1 MPLIELPQRPN
12 LKIEAPIW
20 ETGIQRIAGL
30 DEAGRGALA
39 GPVSVGALIL
49 PPDRGLYQRLEG
61 VRDSK
66 EMTPEARSYWAE
78 ILKSSAVAWSVGFA
92 EVEEIDRL
100 GIVPA
105 VYLAATRALQAL
117 HPPAQH
123 LLIDYFALPG
133 TNLPQTSLTKG
144 DAISL
149 SIAGASVLAKTTR
162 DQFMEQLDS
171 RYPTYGFAR
180 HKGYGTLAHR
190 QAIAHHGLCDVH
202 RHSFQLTLPLE
213 FD

>member
-1 MPLIELPQRPN
+1 MPPIKLPIRPN
-12 LKIEAPIW
+12 LKIESSLW
-20 ETGIQRIAGL
+20 ERGVQRIAGL

-39 GPVSVGALIL
+39 GPVAVGALIL
-49 PPDRGLYQRLEG
+49 PPDRGLYRRLKG

-66 EMTPEARSYWAE
+66 EMTPENRDYWAE
-78 ILKSSAVAWSVGFA
+78 VLKDCALAWSVGFA

-105 VYLAATRALQAL
+105 VYLAANRALKAL
-117 HPPAQH
+117 EPAAEH
-123 LLIDYFALPG
+123 LLIDYFTLPG
-133 TNLPQTSLTKG
+133 TRLPQTSMIKG

-162 DQFMEQLDS
+162 DHLMQQLDH
-171 RYPTYGFAR
+171 RFPDYGFAR

-190 QAIAHHGLCDVH
+190 QAIADYGRCVLH
-202 RHSFQLTLPLE
+202 RRSFQLTLPLE
-213 FD
+213 FK